1 MEINGNSIDKRNS
14 TIITDKKK
22 SKLEMGAEEFFMKG
36 NNRGKNEKG
45 KPGHTDRWEGLE
57 SPFFIQQGF
66 QTELRRSNRIERQRP
81 AERHEIL

>member
-1 MEINGNSIDKRNS
+1 MNGNSIDKRNS

-45 KPGHTDRWEGLE
+45 KLGHTDR
-57 SPFFIQQGF
+57 
-66 QTELRRSNRIERQRP
+66 
-81 AERHEIL
+81 